1 MDEPDDLP
9 EVEDD
14 DLAPTSR
21 TTQRP
26 PDETPAE
33 LSLLHVGHV
42 GPEDGGPKDLAPH
55 RERGYVLRDDGDFGQ
70 LWHLRSSKKGLDVAG
85 DTVLVHAWHDPVRGL
100 ADLAGHPPDRDPV
113 PGEAEHIDVVV
124 GIAKGQDT
132 LGRYPPPPA
141 QELEGRRLR
150 AFQATDLDIV
160 RQAACNEEASG
171 EGRLRLLEPT
181 RYIVGVVHDDEL
193 RRFFTAAPE
202 PIRRGVHDGDAG
214 LGVPPQV
221 LERRGCVRG
230 GDDAPVE
237 EDAGM

>member
-100 ADLAGHPPDRDPV
+100 ADLVGHPPDRDPV
-113 PGEAEHIDVVV
+113 PGEAEHVDIVV
-124 GIAKGQDT
+124 GVAEGENT
-132 LGRYPPPPA
+132 LGLYPPPLA
-141 QELEGRRLR
+141 QEPEGRCFR
-150 AFQATDLDIV
+150 AFQTTDLDVV
-160 RQAACNEEASG
+160 RQAARDEEPSG
-171 EGRLRLLEPT
+171 EGAPGLPQPALDV
-181 RYIVGVVHDDEL
+181 VGAVYDHEL
-193 RRFFTAAPE
+193 GHIFPAVPE
-202 PIRRGVHDGDAG
+202 PIRR
-214 LGVPPQV
+214 
-221 LERRGCVRG
+221 
-230 GDDAPVE
+230 
-237 EDAGM
+237 